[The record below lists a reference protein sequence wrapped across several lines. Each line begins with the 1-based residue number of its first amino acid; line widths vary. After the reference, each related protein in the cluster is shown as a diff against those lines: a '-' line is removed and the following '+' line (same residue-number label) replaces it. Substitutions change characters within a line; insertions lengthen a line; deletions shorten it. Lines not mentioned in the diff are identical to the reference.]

1 MAENPELLSN
11 RPRSSAPGGYDTL
24 AFSDDRVLFVDDEA
38 EVRRAATRLLTH
50 QGLQVDVAASAQE
63 ALRLA
68 QQRYYRVVATDLRMP
83 GMDGL
88 TLIDRLRSMQD
99 RAVFL
104 LVTGL
109 PEIDLRRDMK
119 IDPSI
124 AIIAKPWDDA
134 ELVRACKRSARP
146 TIGGTLLLV
155 EDSPADAYLFQEYLE
170 IALGNA
176 YRVHVAGSLTD
187 ALLFLQS
194 QPADLM
200 VADLGLP
207 DAKGLETARRLTS
220 ASPEAPLVILSG
232 AYNNEM
238 ALEAIAFGAQDFLP
252 KERLDPDSLRTA
264 IRFALERH
272 SASKR
277 LVRLAHQDP
286 LTGLPN
292 KAMFRARLDHAVAI
306 ARRSGANFSV
316 MVVDVDRFKPINDT
330 YGHDVGDVLLQSLAL
345 RLTSAVR
352 ACDTVARLGGD
363 EFGLILDNVS
373 EEAQVRQAVQRI
385 QHALS
390 APIQVDGQDVDT
402 SVSIGAVF
410 AADVEHDVD
419 KLLKAADTAMY
430 RAKQSS
436 GTTFEFYLDSGCS
449 LPRTPRLQM
458 QRELDQAL
466 ARSEFRL
473 HYQPQVC
480 LRTGRLVAFEALL
493 RWSRPDGRP
502 SSPAD
507 FIPILEDSRLL
518 VPVGRW
524 VIETACE
531 QLRALRELG
540 FDGRMA
546 VNVSAVQFESDDLI
560 DAVES
565 AVRRCAI
572 EPAQL
577 ELELTESLLMR
588 DTSRVNRM
596 LSHFKSAGVRLSI
609 DDFGTGYSSLS
620 YLNRFRVDALKIDR
634 SFTQEAASGSTGA
647 SVARAIVGLGH
658 ELGLE
663 VVAEGVEEPS
673 QLRFLSECGC
683 DVVQGYL
690 IGRPVPDCA
699 SVLPGPGPELLSA
712 AFA

>member
-1 MAENPELLSN
+1 
-11 RPRSSAPGGYDTL
+11 
-24 AFSDDRVLFVDDEA
+24 
-38 EVRRAATRLLTH
+38 
-50 QGLQVDVAASAQE
+50 
-63 ALRLA
+63 
-68 QQRYYRVVATDLRMP
+68 
-83 GMDGL
+83 
-88 TLIDRLRSMQD
+88 
-99 RAVFL
+99 
-104 LVTGL
+104 
-109 PEIDLRRDMK
+109 
-119 IDPSI
+119 
-124 AIIAKPWDDA
+124 
-134 ELVRACKRSARP
+134 
-146 TIGGTLLLV
+146 
-155 EDSPADAYLFQEYLE
+155 
-170 IALGNA
+170 
-176 YRVHVAGSLTD
+176 
-187 ALLFLQS
+187 
-194 QPADLM
+194 
-200 VADLGLP
+200 
-207 DAKGLETARRLTS
+207 
-220 ASPEAPLVILSG
+220 
-232 AYNNEM
+232 
-238 ALEAIAFGAQDFLP
+238 
-252 KERLDPDSLRTA
+252 
-264 IRFALERH
+264 
-272 SASKR
+272 
-277 LVRLAHQDP
+277 
-286 LTGLPN
+286 
-292 KAMFRARLDHAVAI
+292 MFRARLDHAVAI

-390 APIQVDGQDVDT
+390 APIQVDGQDVET